1 LLLVKIIIIFCFY
14 SPDGSLSSEHFS
26 DHYTGPSLLSD
37 DIFDQVDEL
46 FEGSDEDKL
55 KAYEILV
62 NLNEEVNQYIF
73 ILLLSIHLPNVL
85 IRLCSVQTILRYFG
99 G

>member
-1 LLLVKIIIIFCFY
+1 MY
-14 SPDGSLSSEHFS
+14 SPHDGSLTSQFNKL
-26 DHYTGPSLLSD
+26 YTGPSLLSD

-62 NLNEEVNQYIF
+62 NLNEEVSDFFFFQCIIVNRNN
-73 ILLLSIHLPNVL
+73 LLTYV
-85 IRLCSVQTILRYFG
+85 F
-99 G
+99 

>member
-1 LLLVKIIIIFCFY
+1 M
-14 SPDGSLSSEHFS
+14 SSEHFN

-62 NLNEEVNQYIF
+62 RLNEEVNCFIFLSYYIF
-73 ILLLSIHLPNVL
+73 TDSIM
-85 IRLCSVQTILRYFG
+85 F
-99 G
+99 

>member
-1 LLLVKIIIIFCFY
+1 
-14 SPDGSLSSEHFS
+14 LSSEHFS

-55 KAYEILV
+55 KAYEILIR
-62 NLNEEVNQYIF
+62 LNDEVNYFIF
-73 ILLLSIHLPNVL
+73 ILIIHFPMLNKVFIYL
-85 IRLCSVQTILRYFG
+85 FSEQMISRFYG

>member
-1 LLLVKIIIIFCFY
+1 
-14 SPDGSLSSEHFS
+14 LSSEHFS

-37 DIFDQVDEL
+37 DIFDQVDQL

-62 NLNEEVNQYIF
+62 NLNEEVN
-73 ILLLSIHLPNVL
+73 
-85 IRLCSVQTILRYFG
+85 
-99 G
+99 

>member
-1 LLLVKIIIIFCFY
+1 M
-14 SPDGSLSSEHFS
+14 SSEHFS

-62 NLNEEVNQYIF
+62 NLNEEVNLFIF
-73 ILLLSIHLPNVL
+73 ILLLSILIYVL
-85 IRLCSVQTILRYFG
+85 IHLYSEQMILRYFG

>member
-1 LLLVKIIIIFCFY
+1 
-14 SPDGSLSSEHFS
+14 LSSEHFS

-55 KAYEILV
+55 KAYEILIR
-62 NLNEEVNQYIF
+62 LNEEVNFLFSFLLYIIF
-73 ILLLSIHLPNVL
+73 
-85 IRLCSVQTILRYFG
+85 
-99 G
+99 

>member
-1 LLLVKIIIIFCFY
+1 
-14 SPDGSLSSEHFS
+14 LSSEHFS

-62 NLNEEVNQYIF
+62 NLNEEVNCFIF
-73 ILLLSIHLPNVL
+73 ILLLSIHLHILINVL
-85 IRLCSVQTILRYFG
+85 IHLYSEQMILRYFG

>member
-1 LLLVKIIIIFCFY
+1 MRKIIKIKIIYIYHCLIY
-14 SPDGSLSSEHFS
+14 SQDGDLSTENFNN
-26 DHYTGPSLLSD
+26 HYTGPSLLSD

-62 NLNEEVNQYIF
+62 NLNEEVNTLLIVLF
-73 ILLLSIHLPNVL
+73 LLLI
-85 IRLCSVQTILRYFG
+85 ILM
-99 G
+99 

>member
-1 LLLVKIIIIFCFY
+1 MKSKQFFLLIFISKKIIIVHCFY
-14 SPDGSLSSEHFS
+14 SLDGLSSEHFS

-37 DIFDQVDEL
+37 DIFDKVDEL

-62 NLNEEVNQYIF
+62 NLNDEVNF
-73 ILLLSIHLPNVL
+73 ALFF
-85 IRLCSVQTILRYFG
+85 YFFDT
-99 G
+99 

>member
-1 LLLVKIIIIFCFY
+1 MTKTVCIC
-14 SPDGSLSSEHFS
+14 SPDDGLSTTQFNKL
-26 DHYTGPSLLSD
+26 YTGSSLLSD

-62 NLNEEVNQYIF
+62 NLNEEVNELF
-73 ILLLSIHLPNVL
+73 FSL
-85 IRLCSVQTILRYFG
+85 IRY
-99 G
+99 